1 MQGLGAL
8 SYKLSVLR
16 ACDAHQ
22 AQRRRFVRDWSAARS
37 TGDRTRTYDL
47 HHVKVLLYQLS
58 YLRLEEWAGMD
69 SNHRKQTLA
78 DLQSAPF
85 DRSGTYP

>member
-58 YLRLEEWAGMD
+58 YLRFIFLGDGQGWIRTIE
-69 SNHRKQTLA
+69 SKR
-78 DLQSAPF
+78 
-85 DRSGTYP
+85 